1 MPTVFEIYGF
11 KVYFW
16 SNENNEPVHFHVSKG
31 TMTATSTKFWI
42 LSNGGIELDN
52 NKGRYKKIELKR
64 LANAIIGLGIQY
76 RVVDEWKR
84 RFGYVRFKY

>member
-42 LSNGGIELDN
+42 LSNGVLS
-52 NKGRYKKIELKR
+52 
-64 LANAIIGLGIQY
+64 
-76 RVVDEWKR
+76 
-84 RFGYVRFKY
+84 